1 MLLRSGYFILAT
13 MMEITRMNQ
22 TCPHCQALVILPE
35 LVRNYGDMPI
45 QYHDCE
51 NSFFLPAE
59 PLSKTMGGVERRRCR
74 SYKLALYLPKMN
86 HIPAPLRFICP
97 NCTSPLPAR
106 HWRRVPGWRG
116 IILAIGIGLFI
127 GAVGFQLEPASLITL
142 KAALAQTQTM
152 AIDIFDAIQSWARS
166 LYNAL

>member
-1 MLLRSGYFILAT
+1 
-13 MMEITRMNQ
+13 
-22 TCPHCQALVILPE
+22 
-35 LVRNYGDMPI
+35 
-45 QYHDCE
+45 
-51 NSFFLPAE
+51 
-59 PLSKTMGGVERRRCR
+59 
-74 SYKLALYLPKMN
+74 MN

>member
-45 QYHDCE
+45 QCHDCE

-59 PLSKTMGGVERRRCR
+59 QLSKIMGGVERRRGR
-74 SYKLALYLPKMN
+74 IS
-86 HIPAPLRFICP
+86 IR
-97 NCTSPLPAR
+97 TSVFDYAQS
-106 HWRRVPGWRG
+106 
-116 IILAIGIGLFI
+116 GIGADSNNGDRYF
-127 GAVGFQLEPASLITL
+127 
-142 KAALAQTQTM
+142 
-152 AIDIFDAIQSWARS
+152 
-166 LYNAL
+166 

>member
-1 MLLRSGYFILAT
+1 LRKFVFSASRTIKQNHGRGGTAALSILQ
-13 MMEITRMNQ
+13 IG
-22 TCPHCQALVILPE
+22 ALSAK
-35 LVRNYGDMPI
+35 D
-45 QYHDCE
+45 
-51 NSFFLPAE
+51 E
-59 PLSKTMGGVERRRCR
+59 PYSCAF
-74 SYKLALYLPKMN
+74 ALYLPKMN

-152 AIDIFDAIQSWARS
+152 AIDIFDAIQSWA
-166 LYNAL
+166 